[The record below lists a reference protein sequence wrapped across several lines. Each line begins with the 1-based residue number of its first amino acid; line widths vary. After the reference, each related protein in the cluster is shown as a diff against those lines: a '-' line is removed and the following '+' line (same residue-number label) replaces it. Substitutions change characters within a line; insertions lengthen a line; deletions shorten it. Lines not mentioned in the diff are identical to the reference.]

1 MESQEVS
8 FTKGVTYRKMGLY
21 TEALVEFEGLLSE
34 DSWRYRAAHEI
45 AACHVAMGDA
55 DKAEKALLQALCAI
69 DVPKKDRLS
78 ILAALAELYESLDKV
93 ESALERLLL
102 IRDMEPEFLP
112 DLKERIARLFE
123 RVAASDGQSKA
134 SPAQWGT
141 DEDQEPG
148 AENGDGELEAFME
161 GEGPESLR
169 RAPRV
174 KMSGPVNYSFD
185 QIGWSEGHGADIST
199 GGMFV
204 LTHEPVPIGSV
215 IFLNF
220 QVPEHSPGLTFEII
234 GQTVRQERNRL
245 IKNGILGMGVQFV
258 SMEETQKEALF
269 DIIGK
274 MYVQESEAQ
283 RLASELRF
291 HCDHCGQILSRPESM
306 AGQEDQCSCGT
317 PITVPYSQHHPLPGN
332 PMAGFEIAGCRIDR
346 VVGEGSAATVYKGH
360 HLALD
365 IPVAIKILKTD
376 QRRIKS
382 HMAKNFL
389 REARVIAK
397 LKHSNIVD
405 VMNAGE
411 EKGQLFI
418 VMQYVTGRSLGKAVA
433 GKEKISIN
441 DFIRIFLDVCSAL
454 AEAHKH
460 AIIHRDVKPDN
471 ILLTPGGRAMLV
483 DFGLVKDMESYQD
496 AGETGLT
503 LGTPLFISPEQAR
516 SEPDIDCRADIYSLG
531 ATMYYT
537 LAGRPPFQAYTVLEV
552 IRKHFKEP
560 LTPVV
565 EVAPHVP
572 KAISDIVSR
581 TMKKKRE
588 NRFQSVD
595 EVRESLTRVSGDLAI
610 EQFKPLAKRL
620 LKKRPSLS

>member
-1 MESQEVS
+1 
-8 FTKGVTYRKMGLY
+8 
-21 TEALVEFEGLLSE
+21 
-34 DSWRYRAAHEI
+34 
-45 AACHVAMGDA
+45 
-55 DKAEKALLQALCAI
+55 
-69 DVPKKDRLS
+69 
-78 ILAALAELYESLDKV
+78 
-93 ESALERLLL
+93 
-102 IRDMEPEFLP
+102 
-112 DLKERIARLFE
+112 
-123 RVAASDGQSKA
+123 
-134 SPAQWGT
+134 
-141 DEDQEPG
+141 
-148 AENGDGELEAFME
+148 
-161 GEGPESLR
+161 
-169 RAPRV
+169 
-174 KMSGPVNYSFD
+174 
-185 QIGWSEGHGADIST
+185 
-199 GGMFV
+199 
-204 LTHEPVPIGSV
+204 
-215 IFLNF
+215 
-220 QVPEHSPGLTFEII
+220 
-234 GQTVRQERNRL
+234 
-245 IKNGILGMGVQFV
+245 
-258 SMEETQKEALF
+258 
-269 DIIGK
+269 
-274 MYVQESEAQ
+274 
-283 RLASELRF
+283 
-291 HCDHCGQILSRPESM
+291 
-306 AGQEDQCSCGT
+306 
-317 PITVPYSQHHPLPGN
+317 
-332 PMAGFEIAGCRIDR
+332 
-346 VVGEGSAATVYKGH
+346 
-360 HLALD
+360 
-365 IPVAIKILKTD
+365 
-376 QRRIKS
+376 
-382 HMAKNFL
+382 
-389 REARVIAK
+389 
-397 LKHSNIVD
+397 
-405 VMNAGE
+405 MNAGE

-460 AIIHRDVKPDN
+460 RDHTPRRQARQY
-471 ILLTPGGRAMLV
+471 TAHPGGRAMLV